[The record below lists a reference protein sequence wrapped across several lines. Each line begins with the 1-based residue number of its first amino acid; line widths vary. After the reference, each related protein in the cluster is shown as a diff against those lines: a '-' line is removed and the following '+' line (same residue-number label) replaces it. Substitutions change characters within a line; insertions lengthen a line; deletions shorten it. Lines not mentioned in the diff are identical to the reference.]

1 MEKYAKFAKAS
12 YSMYSD
18 GKKNRKQREEDAQ
31 KIIPS
36 GYIIDSSSDSKRT
49 VFINHDIKEIVIAHR
64 GTVPT
69 DAKDI
74 AADVSIMV
82 NISGSTARFKTA
94 IQKDKKIKD
103 KYKPQG
109 YSIIIVG
116 HSLGAALGYESAK
129 ENKLK
134 AYLYNAAHGGSISDA
149 IVSKDKIKKALGMS
163 TKKEKKAE
171 KNITSYNTKLDPVSV
186 TARNRAGTN
195 IEVKQ
200 KKGKDVHTI
209 DNFIK

>member
-12 YSMYSD
+12 YSMYST
-18 GKKNRKQREEDAQ
+18 GNKNRKQREDDAQ

-49 VFINHDIKEIVIAHR
+49 VFINNDIKEVVIAHR

-69 DAKDI
+69 DVKDI

-103 KYKPQG
+103 KYKPLG
-109 YSIIIVG
+109 YSIVIVG
-116 HSLGAALGYESAK
+116 HSLGGKIAYESAK

-134 AYLYNAAHGGSISDA
+134 AYLYNAAHGGSLTDA
-149 IVSKDKIKKALGMS
+149 VVSKDKIKKAFGLS
-163 TKKEKKAE
+163 SKKEKKAD
-171 KNITSYNTKLDPVSV
+171 KNIKSYNTKLDPVSI
-186 TARNRAGTN
+186 TARNRGGNN

-209 DNFIK
+209 DNFL

>member
-18 GKKNRKQREEDAQ
+18 GNKNRKQREEDAQ

-36 GYIIDSSSDSKRT
+36 GYIIDSTSDSKRT
-49 VFINHDIKEIVIAHR
+49 VFINHDTKEVVIAHR

-82 NISGSTARFKTA
+82 NISGSTARCKTA

-103 KYKPQG
+103 KYKPLG
-109 YSIIIVG
+109 YSIVIVG
-116 HSLGAALGYESAK
+116 HSLGGKIAYESAK

-134 AYLYNAAHGGSISDA
+134 AYLYNAAHGGSLTDA
-149 IVSKDKIKKALGMS
+149 VVSKDKIKKALGLS
-163 TKKEKKAE
+163 SKKEKKAE
-171 KNITSYNTKLDPVSV
+171 KNIKSYNTKLDPVSI
-186 TARNRAGTN
+186 TARNRAGKN

-209 DNFIK
+209 DNFL

>member
-1 MEKYAKFAKAS
+1 
-12 YSMYSD
+12 MYND
-18 GKKNRKQREEDAQ
+18 GNKNRKEREEDTL

-36 GYIIDSSSDSKRT
+36 GYIIDSTSDSKRT
-49 VFINHDIKEIVIAHR
+49 VFINHDIKEVVISHR

-69 DAKDI
+69 DVKDL
-74 AADVSIMV
+74 AADASIAL

-116 HSLGAALGYESAK
+116 HSLGGKSAYESAK

-134 AYLYNAAHGGSISDA
+134 AYLYNAAQGGSLTDA
-149 IVSKDKIKKALGMS
+149 VVSKDKIKKALGLS

-171 KNITSYNTKLDPVSV
+171 KNITSYYTKLDPVSV

-209 DNFIK
+209 DNFL